1 VKDSNGRPTG
11 QIYGQATGVVGWDL
25 RPWPT
30 IDETAVE
37 EQKQMFVNLHRQGIT
52 SMVAHTQGFSLSVIN
67 VLYHRNQLTM
77 RVYASHDFLRQNPFA
92 ESYLRRLGNLIDF
105 GLGDM
110 VKIVGAGL
118 ASADGNADI
127 GSALTLDPKI
137 RSGGYAFAPHGENKW
152 IGYGPHPETWD
163 DKTVAPENTEWNNV
177 KVAIKYGYNT
187 TGIHNVGDGATQLW
201 LEAIEAG
208 LRQPDIV
215 LQPQFRPFG
224 LDHNMFWDPRN
235 YTLMTKNDVRRGLG
249 KMWSGTDKAVEL
261 YGDKIHD
268 VQPVPELIQKGFKVH
283 IEGADFGVMQ
293 RYITRRDAQGREWGP
308 DHAIDRPTALRMTT
322 LWAARYIGEEKVIG
336 SIEKGKKA
344 DLVVLGADYL
354 TVPEDQ
360 IGKIPVVAAIVD
372 GKTVFGSL

>member
-1 VKDSNGRPTG
+1 
-11 QIYGQATGVVGWDL
+11 
-25 RPWPT
+25 
-30 IDETAVE
+30 
-37 EQKQMFVNLHRQGIT
+37 
-52 SMVAHTQGFSLSVIN
+52 
-67 VLYHRNQLTM
+67 
-77 RVYASHDFLRQNPFA
+77 
-92 ESYLRRLGNLIDF
+92 
-105 GLGDM
+105 
-110 VKIVGAGL
+110 
-118 ASADGNADI
+118 
-127 GSALTLDPKI
+127 
-137 RSGGYAFAPHGENKW
+137 
-152 IGYGPHPETWD
+152 
-163 DKTVAPENTEWNNV
+163 
-177 KVAIKYGYNT
+177 
-187 TGIHNVGDGATQLW
+187 VGDGATQLW